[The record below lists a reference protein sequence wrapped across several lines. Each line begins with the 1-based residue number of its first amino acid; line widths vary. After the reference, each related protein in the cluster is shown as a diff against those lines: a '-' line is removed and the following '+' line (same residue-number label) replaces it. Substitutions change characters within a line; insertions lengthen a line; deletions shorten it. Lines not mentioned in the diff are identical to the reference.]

1 MKIGASNIKTRLIWI
16 KHVAIAAFTIM
27 SILFLFADYLFPL
40 TPIQRQYIYTF
51 DFLVVAI
58 LVLDYSHRLYK
69 APRKRKF
76 VTEHWYELPA
86 MVPLFVTASLGYL
99 RFIEFFRLVRLYN
112 VLSILKGRELILLA
126 SLSLIS
132 IVFGALGVYLVES
145 SDPNSNI
152 KNIYDAFW
160 WSVETITTVTYG
172 EYYPVTA
179 MGRAIAGVTMFAAI
193 GFLWTFV
200 GLVGS
205 LLVTRRVRELSNMQ
219 KNQDHLDVR
228 RTVTRSTVVNDTK
241 EMIKNK
247 IDIVDLLD
255 DKDLEDLIKLI
266 RTVNSGGR
274 SSVTDE
280 VVRQKQKLYNTSFK
294 NDS

>member
-1 MKIGASNIKTRLIWI
+1 MKTAASDIKTRLIWI
-16 KHVAIAAFTIM
+16 KHVAIAVFTIM

-51 DFLVVAI
+51 DFLVVII
-58 LVLDYSHRLYK
+58 LILDYTHKGLYK
-69 APRKRKF
+69 APRKKKF

-99 RFIEFFRLVRLYN
+99 RFIESFRLVRLYN
-112 VLSILKGRELILLA
+112 VLSILKGRELVLLA
-126 SLSLIS
+126 SLSFMS

-145 SDPNSNI
+145 ADPNSNI

-205 LLVTRRVRELSNMQ
+205 LLVTKKMHEISDAKQ
-219 KNQDHLDVR
+219 KEEHLQER
-228 RTVTRSTVVNDTK
+228 PTVTVSTVANETK

-247 IDIVDLLD
+247 IDILNLLD

-266 RTVNSGGR
+266 RMINSGGR
-274 SSVTDE
+274 SSTTDE
-280 VVRQKQKLYNTSFK
+280 VLRLKQKI
-294 NDS
+294 

>member
-1 MKIGASNIKTRLIWI
+1 
-16 KHVAIAAFTIM
+16 
-27 SILFLFADYLFPL
+27 
-40 TPIQRQYIYTF
+40 
-51 DFLVVAI
+51 
-58 LVLDYSHRLYK
+58 
-69 APRKRKF
+69 
-76 VTEHWYELPA
+76 

-99 RFIEFFRLVRLYN
+99 RFIEFFRVVRLYN
-112 VLSILKGRELILLA
+112 VLSILKGRELVLLA

-145 SDPNSNI
+145 AAPNSNI

-205 LLVTRRVRELSNMQ
+205 LLVPRRMHENSNAKQKEVRLHEQLT
-219 KNQDHLDVR
+219 VR
-228 RTVTRSTVVNDTK
+228 TSTVANDTK

-247 IDIVDLLD
+247 IDILDSLD
-255 DKDLEDLIKLI
+255 DKDLEDLIRLI
-266 RTVNSGGR
+266 RIINSGRNSGIR
-274 SSVTDE
+274 DRV
-280 VVRQKQKLYNTSFK
+280 QHKQKLYHTTE
-294 NDS
+294 

>member
-1 MKIGASNIKTRLIWI
+1 MKTSEASKIRTRLSWMKNVSI
-16 KHVAIAAFTIM
+16 AIFTIV

-40 TPIQRQYIYTF
+40 TAIQRHYIYIF
-51 DFLVVAI
+51 DFLVVVVLA
-58 LVLDYSHRLYK
+58 LDYSHRLYK
-69 APRKRKF
+69 APRKRRF

-86 MVPLFVTASLGYL
+86 MVPLFVTGSFGYL

-112 VLSILKGRELILLA
+112 VLSILKGRELVLLA

-132 IVFGALGVYLVES
+132 IIFGALGVYLVES
-145 SDPNSNI
+145 AHPNSNI

-179 MGRAIAGVTMFAAI
+179 MGRVIAGVTMFAAI

-205 LLVTRRVRELSNMQ
+205 SLVTRKVREASNQQQ
-219 KNQDHLDVR
+219 KEQQLQLLQL
-228 RTVTRSTVVNDTK
+228 RTLPKPTVANETK
-241 EMIKNK
+241 ELIKNK
-247 IDIVDLLD
+247 IDILDSLD

-266 RTVNSGGR
+266 RMINSDKR
-274 SSVTDE
+274 TKLADE
-280 VVRQKQKLYNTSFK
+280 VVQQNQARRTVL
-294 NDS
+294 

>member
-1 MKIGASNIKTRLIWI
+1 
-16 KHVAIAAFTIM
+16 
-27 SILFLFADYLFPL
+27 
-40 TPIQRQYIYTF
+40 
-51 DFLVVAI
+51 
-58 LVLDYSHRLYK
+58 
-69 APRKRKF
+69 
-76 VTEHWYELPA
+76 

-112 VLSILKGRELILLA
+112 VLSILKGRELVLLA

-145 SDPNSNI
+145 ADPRSNI

-200 GLVGS
+200 GLVGTS
-205 LLVTRRVRELSNMQ
+205 LVTRKMHEISNAKQ
-219 KNQDHLDVR
+219 NEEHLQER
-228 RTVTRSTVVNDTK
+228 LTVTMSTVADDTK
-241 EMIKNK
+241 EMIKKK
-247 IDIVDLLD
+247 IDIIDSLD
-255 DKDLEDLIKLI
+255 NKDLEDLIKLI
-266 RTVNSGGR
+266 RVINSGR
-274 SSVTDE
+274 SFSVADE
-280 VVRQKQKLYNTSFK
+280 EIKQKHTSYKINFK
-294 NDS
+294 ADNVI

>member
-1 MKIGASNIKTRLIWI
+1 
-16 KHVAIAAFTIM
+16 
-27 SILFLFADYLFPL
+27 L

-51 DFLVVAI
+51 DFLVVVI

-69 APRKRKF
+69 APRKRRF

-112 VLSILKGRELILLA
+112 VLSILKGRELVLLA
-126 SLSLIS
+126 SFSLIN

-145 SDPNSNI
+145 ADPNSNI
-152 KNIYDAFW
+152 KNIYDALW

-200 GLVGS
+200 SLVGS
-205 LLVTRRVRELSNMQ
+205 LLVTKKIHEISNAKQ
-219 KNQDHLDVR
+219 KEERLQEPL
-228 RTVTRSTVVNDTK
+228 TVTISTVANDTK
-241 EMIKNK
+241 EIIKNK
-247 IDIVDLLD
+247 IEILDLLD
-255 DKDLEDLIKLI
+255 DNDLEDLIKLI
-266 RTVNSGGR
+266 RIVNSGRR

-280 VVRQKQKLYNTSFK
+280 VVRLKQNDNTTSYDQSRNILDIPDK
-294 NDS
+294 IR